1 MSGSGSTERRN
12 IRGRYTERFWK
23 CAIWEAWTI
32 PVDPPIGRCV
42 YRTEFGESICAGN
55 INLATV
61 SVHRQWRKSRVWC
74 GMSRT
79 GLRSKPE
86 RGPKSEGAF
95 GGRRDWWGRW
105 KRMSQESGYELGTEG
120 FTEHEGV
127 KRFKKEAV
135 LLRVPN
141 HQRAGE

>member
-1 MSGSGSTERRN
+1 ME
-12 IRGRYTERFWK
+12 
-23 CAIWEAWTI
+23 EATG
-32 PVDPPIGRCV
+32 V
-42 YRTEFGESICAGN
+42 
-55 INLATV
+55 
-61 SVHRQWRKSRVWC
+61 VWNVKDKAEV
-74 GMSRT
+74 
-79 GLRSKPE
+79 KPE

-95 GGRRDWWGRW
+95 GGRGDWWGRW

-135 LLRVPN
+135 LLWVPN